1 MKLGDDIYSVLV
13 NQVPGIRSRYHKYRD
28 GLTGKDRARAWGYL
42 LKLNLEYYLLQNKE
56 LKEPTE
62 MYPDRGKKLYTQG
75 SESSLSRRE
84 KPAALAEKL
93 AAYDVISF
101 DVFDTL
107 LLRPFSKPSDL
118 FFLVG
123 EELNYLDFERIRREM
138 EWKTREKI
146 CQKYKTREVT
156 FQEIWE
162 VMEEETGIPATFGS
176 NLEWETERKY
186 CFANPYFTEVF
197 RELQKYRTKIVI
209 TSDMYLSKEQIRELL
224 DKNGFKGI
232 EEIFA
237 SCEYRASKGEGT
249 LYRIVK
255 ERMGKNLSYVHVGD
269 NPYSDQKKA
278 QEAGFFVI
286 PYQNVNEFGNR
297 YRAEEMS
304 PVTGSLYRGLVNAH
318 LHNGLK
324 EYSIEYEFG
333 FLYGGL
339 FVLGYCQF
347 IHEYVKIHGI
357 EKILFLARDGD
368 ILNQMYQKLYPEE
381 RDKCRYVY
389 WSRLAAGKMT
399 AGYFKYDYFRRF
411 LYHKVNQSY
420 SLENIFRTMELDDM
434 LPNFLQGQE
443 SMDRETEL
451 TDKNVSIIK
460 TYLMK
465 NWKWVL
471 EHYKRQTEAGG
482 IYYKEVLGDSRKAV
496 AVDVGWAGSGAV
508 ALDYLVNKVWKL
520 GCDIVGIVAGTNTVH
535 NGAES
540 NASESFLYSGKIVS
554 YLFSQNKNREMWR
567 NHDLNKGHNII
578 VEMLLCSE
586 KPPFKGF
593 KFGEKSF
600 GKPDIDKQ
608 VVSDIQEGIKAFI
621 DLSKNLDWQI
631 EGEDINALLRLVY
644 GNKKYTE
651 LIKGKSEFDPNI

>member
-1 MKLGDDIYSVLV
+1 MKLGDNIYSVLV
-13 NQVPGIRSRYHKYRD
+13 NQVPGIRRRYHKYRD

-62 MYPDRGKKLYTQG
+62 MYPDKGKKLYTQG

-162 VMEEETGIPATFGS
+162 VMEKETGIPATFGS

-209 TSDMYLSKEQIRELL
+209 TSDMYLRKEQIRELL

-232 EEIFA
+232 EEIFV
-237 SCEYRASKGEGT
+237 SCEYRASKGAGT
-249 LYRIVK
+249 LYRFVK

-286 PYQNVNEFGNR
+286 PYQNVNEFGER

-389 WSRLAAGKMT
+389 WSRLAAAKMT

-420 SLENIFRTMELDDM
+420 SLENIFRTMELEDM
-434 LPNFLQGQE
+434 FPDFLQGQE

-621 DLSKNLDWQI
+621 DLSKNLGWQI
-631 EGEDINALLRLVY
+631 EGEDVNALFRLIY

-651 LIKGKSEFDPNI
+651 LIKGKSEFNPNI